1 MLVVCVPF
9 NKIHTLC
16 LFYVLMLN
24 VQNQQNYLLFLFLSV
39 IKDTKMN

>member
-9 NKIHTLC
+9 NKIHTLR